1 MGFLEAWGIKLRAR
15 PKKIEWKSGGTR
27 REARFHELRCKDCNR
42 KMGEYLIEQTSVLC
56 SRCYERKYM
65 SERSE

>member
-1 MGFLEAWGIKLRAR
+1 MGFLEAWGIKLRAAR
-15 PKKIEWKSGGTR
+15 EKKAWKNGGTR
-27 REARFHELRCKDCNR
+27 RDNSLRELRCKDCNR
-42 KMGEYLIEQTSVLC
+42 KMGEFSRRVSGVLC